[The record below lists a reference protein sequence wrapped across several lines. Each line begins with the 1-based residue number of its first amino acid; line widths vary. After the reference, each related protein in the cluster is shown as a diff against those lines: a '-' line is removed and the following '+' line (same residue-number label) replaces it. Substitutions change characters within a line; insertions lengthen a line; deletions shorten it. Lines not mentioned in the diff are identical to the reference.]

1 MAVGIFE
8 DTVALVVQVLP
19 VSRYPQIG
27 EGGHEAFSEE
37 TAVSYFIE
45 RISSSLYD
53 IVRASKNCTKELFF
67 WTDVRECVFQF
78 REHLLAG

>member
-19 VSRYPQIG
+19 IGRYPQIG

-37 TAVSYFIE
+37 TAMSGFLE
-45 RISSSLYD
+45 RMSSSLYD
-53 IVRASKNCTKELFF
+53 IARASKNCTKEPFF
-67 WTDVRECVFQF
+67 RTDGRREPGSKQVM
-78 REHLLAG
+78 RL